1 MTRRLRGALTEAT
14 VTDAPRLVNETAGQ
28 ERRYACRLHHR
39 TTANCR
45 PWEPGWRGPRHPR
58 TTPCARHR
66 AHGWNPGVSPA
77 SGSASAPGNAGV
89 SPASGRER
97 RLVAAL
103 LLAALAACGGEY
115 PPPPAT
121 AQVPFAEA
129 IHGVEFEDPYRWLE
143 VQDSPATRA
152 FIDRQNEYAEQIL
165 GQPPERDWAR
175 RRLRELMGTPAIGSP
190 NKAGDYELFT
200 LRRAGEELASI
211 VRRNA
216 PQNAPEGGLTDID
229 PAGEYEVL
237 LDPADL
243 SADYTHILDIV
254 SVSPDGRRLLYN
266 VRVGGE
272 DETTVRLRDLEHN
285 VDLDFELP
293 RALNDQA
300 FFAKD
305 GSGIYYTVRDRSEG
319 SRVRFH
325 ALGTDRADD
334 ALVFGEGIG
343 PRRFVRAE
351 QLDDT
356 KLLVGVQHG
365 WARSE
370 LHLVEVGTWQATPL
384 VTDTEARFNTHT
396 ADGRLFVRT
405 NLDAPLNR
413 LMEVDLERPEVASWR
428 EVVAEAS
435 DVLQGV
441 AVIGDKL
448 YLTYLHHVASRIR
461 VFEFDGTPA
470 GEVEVPEHHNA
481 SIRGAGEGKALLSL
495 VSYLQPPVTWL
506 LDLET
511 GTREVFQEP
520 QAPFSSDGYVLKQVR
535 YTSKDGT
542 SAPMYVAHRDDFEP
556 DGSTPALLNGYGGFN
571 VSLTPRFNP
580 LAALWIEAGGVYAV
594 ATLRGGSEYGEE
606 WHQGGMLHN
615 KQNVFDDFI
624 SAAEWLVAEGYSDP
638 ERLAIHGAS
647 NAGLLVGASLT
658 QRPDL
663 YRAVLCGFPELDLIR
678 FYTFTETNNMPALL
692 EYGDGEIPDQ
702 FESLRGFSPYQAV
715 RDGVAYPA
723 VMLTQGDRDTRVPP
737 LQARKMAA
745 RLQASTTS
753 GLPVILRY
761 HPYAGHAA
769 SRGLPMSQR
778 IEAVAAEATF
788 LLTQTGLAVPG
799 IGAGSSRAGPTSA
812 FTTAD

>member
-1 MTRRLRGALTEAT
+1 MATETKRLKEAVTGGTVTEAPRT
-14 VTDAPRLVNETAGQ
+14 VKETTGR
-28 ERRYACRLHHR
+28 ERRYACRLFRR

-66 AHGWNPGVSPA
+66 AHGWN
-77 SGSASAPGNAGV
+77 AGV

-97 RLVAAL
+97 RLVAL
-103 LLAALAACGGEY
+103 LLLLALAACGGEY
-115 PPPPAT
+115 RPPPET
-121 AQVPFAEA
+121 AQVPFAET
-129 IHGVEFEDPYRWLE
+129 IHGVEFEDPYRWLDE
-143 VQDSPATRA
+143 QDSPATRA
-152 FIDRQNEYAEQIL
+152 FIDRQNEYAELVL
-165 GQPPERDWAR
+165 GEPPEREWAR
-175 RRLRELMGTPAIGSP
+175 RRLRELTDTPAIGAP
-190 NKAGDYELFT
+190 NKAGDFELFT
-200 LRRAGEELASI
+200 LRRPGEELASI
-211 VRRNA
+211 VRR
-216 PQNAPEGGLTDID
+216 QAPENAHEGGPTRID
-229 PAGEYEVL
+229 PAGDYEVV

-254 SVSPDGRRLLYN
+254 SVSPDGRRLLYSI
-266 VRVGGE
+266 REGGE
-272 DETTVRLRDLEHN
+272 DETTVRLRDLEQN

-305 GSGIYYTVRDRSEG
+305 GSGIYYTIRSRTEG

-325 ALGTDRADD
+325 RFGTDREDD
-334 ALVFGEGIG
+334 TLVFGEGIG
-343 PRRFVRAE
+343 PRSFVRAE
-351 QLDDT
+351 QLDDA

-370 LHLVEVGTWQATPL
+370 LHLVAVGTWEATPL
-384 VTDTEARFNTHT
+384 VTDTAARFNTHS

-413 LMEVDLERPEVASWR
+413 LLEIDLERPDIANPGGALSRHPRTSPSARHRALGWNWR
-428 EVVAEAS
+428 EVVPEVS

-441 AVIGDKL
+441 AVIDGKL
-448 YLTYLHHVASRIR
+448 YLTYLHDVASRIR
-461 VFEFDGTPA
+461 VFELDGTPA
-470 GEVEVPEHHNA
+470 GEVEVPEYHDA
-481 SIRGAGEGKALLSL
+481 SIRPAGEGKALLTL
-495 VSYLQPPVTWL
+495 VSFLQPSVTWL
-506 LDLET
+506 LDLEA
-511 GTREVFQEP
+511 GTREVFREP
-520 QAPFSSDGYVLKQVR
+520 QAPFAADGYTVQQVR
-535 YTSKDGT
+535 YTSKDGA
-542 SAPMYVAHRDDFEP
+542 SAPMYLVHREDIEP
-556 DGSTPALLNGYGGFN
+556 DGTVPALLNGYGGFN
-571 VSLTPRFNP
+571 VALTPRFNP
-580 LAALWIEAGGVYAV
+580 LAALWLEAGGVYAV

-624 SAAEWLVAEGYSDP
+624 SAGEWLIAEGYSDP
-638 ERLAIHGAS
+638 DRLAIHGAS
-647 NAGLLVGASLT
+647 NGGLLVGASLT
-658 QRPDL
+658 QRPEL

-692 EYGDGEIPDQ
+692 EYGDGEIPEQ

-715 RDGVAYPA
+715 RDGVDYPA

-745 RLQASTTS
+745 RLQAATS
-753 GLPVILRY
+753 SELPVILRY

-769 SRGLPMSQR
+769 SRGLPLSQR

-788 LLTQTGLAVPG
+788 LMSQTGL
-799 IGAGSSRAGPTSA
+799 GAPEG
-812 FTTAD
+812 

>member
-1 MTRRLRGALTEAT
+1 MTRSPSRLQLLAT
-14 VTDAPRLVNETAGQ
+14 G
-28 ERRYACRLHHR
+28 
-39 TTANCR
+39 
-45 PWEPGWRGPRHPR
+45 
-58 TTPCARHR
+58 
-66 AHGWNPGVSPA
+66 
-77 SGSASAPGNAGV
+77 
-89 SPASGRER
+89 
-97 RLVAAL
+97 L

-115 PPPPAT
+115 PPPPET
-121 AQVPFAEA
+121 EQVPVVET
-129 IHGVEFEDPYRWLE
+129 IHGVEFEDPYRWLDE
-143 VQDSPATRA
+143 QDSPATRA

-165 GQPPERDWAR
+165 GEPPGRDWAR
-175 RRLRELMGTPAIGSP
+175 RRLRELIDTPAIGSP
-190 NKAGDYELFT
+190 NKAGDLEVFT
-200 LRRAGEELASI
+200 LRRPGEELASI
-211 VRRNA
+211 VRREA
-216 PQNAPEGGLTDID
+216 PENAPEGGPTRID
-229 PAGEYEVL
+229 PAGDYEVL
-237 LDPADL
+237 VDPADL

-254 SVSPDGRRLLYN
+254 SVSPDGRRLLYS

-272 DETTVRLRDLEHN
+272 DETTVRLRDLEQN
-285 VDLDFELP
+285 VDLGFELP

-305 GSGIYYTVRDRSEG
+305 GSGIYYTIRSRTEG

-325 ALGTDRADD
+325 RFGTDRADD

-343 PRRFVRAE
+343 PRSFVRAD

-384 VTDTEARFNTHT
+384 VTDTSARFNTHS

-405 NLDAPLNR
+405 NLDAPMNR
-413 LMEVDLERPEVASWR
+413 LLEIDPERPEVADWR
-428 EVVAEAS
+428 EVVPEAD

-441 AVIGDKL
+441 AVIDDKL
-448 YLTYLHHVASRIR
+448 YLTYLHDVASRIR
-461 VFEFDGTPA
+461 VFELDGTPA
-470 GEVEVPEHHNA
+470 GEVEVPEYHDA
-481 SIRGAGEGKALLSL
+481 SIRSAGEGKALLSL
-495 VSYLQPPVTWL
+495 VSFLQPSVTWL

-511 GTREVFQEP
+511 GTREIFREP
-520 QAPFSSDGYVLKQVR
+520 QAPFAADGYTVQQVR

-542 SAPMYVAHRDDFEP
+542 PAPMYLVHREDFEP
-556 DGSTPALLNGYGGFN
+556 DGTTPALLNGYGGFN
-571 VSLTPRFNP
+571 VALTPRFNP

-606 WHQGGMLHN
+606 WHRGGMLHN

-624 SAAEWLVAEGYSDP
+624 SAAEWLVESGYTDP
-638 ERLAIHGAS
+638 QRLAIHGAS
-647 NAGLLVGASLT
+647 NGGLLVGASLT

-663 YRAVLCGFPELDLIR
+663 YRAVLCGFPELDLVR
-678 FYTFTETNNMPALL
+678 FYTYTEANNMPALL

-745 RLQASTTS
+745 RLQASTSS

-769 SRGLPMSQR
+769 SRGLSLSQR

-788 LLTQTGLAVPG
+788 LMSQTGL
-799 IGAGSSRAGPTSA
+799 GAPPAPE
-812 FTTAD
+812 

>member
-1 MTRRLRGALTEAT
+1 MVSAGPSHALT
-14 VTDAPRLVNETAGQ
+14 PLLPF
-28 ERRYACRLHHR
+28 C
-39 TTANCR
+39 
-45 PWEPGWRGPRHPR
+45 
-58 TTPCARHR
+58 
-66 AHGWNPGVSPA
+66 
-77 SGSASAPGNAGV
+77 
-89 SPASGRER
+89 
-97 RLVAAL
+97 AAL
-103 LLAALAACGGEY
+103 AFSTLAACGGEY
-115 PPPPAT
+115 PPPPET
-121 AQVPFAEA
+121 AQVPFAET
-129 IHGVEFEDPYRWLE
+129 IHGVEFEDPYRWLDE
-143 VQDSPATRA
+143 QDSPATRT

-165 GQPPERDWAR
+165 GEPAERDWAR
-175 RRLRELMGTPAIGSP
+175 RRLRELMDMPAIGSP
-190 NKAGDYELFT
+190 NKAGDFEVFT
-200 LRRAGEELASI
+200 LRRPGEELASI
-211 VRRNA
+211 VRREA
-216 PQNAPEGGLTDID
+216 PGDAADGGPTRID

-237 LDPADL
+237 VDPADL
-243 SADYTHILDIV
+243 SADYTDILDIV
-254 SVSPDGRRLLYN
+254 SVSPDGRLMLYN
-266 VRVGGE
+266 VRIGGE
-272 DETTVRLRDLEHN
+272 DETTVRLRDLEQN

-305 GSGIYYTVRDRSEG
+305 GSGIYYTIRDRYEG

-325 ALGTDRADD
+325 TFGTDRADD

-343 PRRFVRAE
+343 PRSFVRAE
-351 QLDDT
+351 QLDDAL
-356 KLLVGVQHG
+356 LLVGVQHG
-365 WARSE
+365 WTRSE
-370 LHLVEVGTWQATPL
+370 LHLVTVGTWETTPL
-384 VTDTEARFNTHT
+384 VTDLDARFNTHR

-413 LMEVDLERPEVASWR
+413 LMEVDLERPEIANPGGALSRHTRTSPSARHRALGWHWR
-428 EVVAEAS
+428 EVVPEAD

-441 AVIGDKL
+441 AVIDDKL
-448 YLTYLHHVASRIR
+448 YLTYLHDVASRIR

-481 SIRGAGEGKALLSL
+481 SIRAAGKGKALLSL
-495 VSYLQPPVTWL
+495 VSYLQPSVTWL

-511 GTREVFQEP
+511 GTREVFREP
-520 QAPFSSDGYVLKQVR
+520 QAPFTADGYVLKQVR
-535 YTSKDGT
+535 YTSKDGA
-542 SAPMYVAHRDDFEP
+542 SAPMYLVHREDFEP

-624 SAAEWLVAEGYSDP
+624 SAAEWLVESGYTDP
-638 ERLAIHGAS
+638 QRLAIHGAS
-647 NAGLLVGASLT
+647 NGGLLVGASLT

-678 FYTFTETNNMPALL
+678 FYTYTEANNMPALL

-745 RLQASTTS
+745 RLQASTSS

-769 SRGLPMSQR
+769 SRGLPLSQR

-788 LLTQTGLAVPG
+788 LMSQTGLGAPG
-799 IGAGSSRAGPTSA
+799 TGSAG
-812 FTTAD
+812 

>member
-1 MTRRLRGALTEAT
+1 MQCSITRWGASFSILTASFG
-14 VTDAPRLVNETAGQ
+14 A
-28 ERRYACRLHHR
+28 RRRSD
-39 TTANCR
+39 
-45 PWEPGWRGPRHPR
+45 HP
-58 TTPCARHR
+58 T
-66 AHGWNPGVSPA
+66 PA
-77 SGSASAPGNAGV
+77 S
-89 SPASGRER
+89 
-97 RLVAAL
+97 VATLKPPPPILACL

-115 PPPPAT
+115 PPPPET
-121 AQVPFAEA
+121 VQVPFGET
-129 IHGVEFEDPYRWLE
+129 IHGVEFEDPYRWLGE
-143 VQDSPATRA
+143 QDSPATRA
-152 FIDRQNEYAEQIL
+152 FIDRQNEYAETIL
-165 GQPPERDWAR
+165 GEPPERDWAR
-175 RRLRELMGTPAIGSP
+175 RRLRELMDTPAIGSP
-190 NKAGDYELFT
+190 NKAGDYEVFT
-200 LRRAGEELASI
+200 LRRPGEELASI
-211 VRRNA
+211 VRRQA
-216 PQNAPEGGLTDID
+216 PENAPEAGPVKID
-229 PAGEYEVL
+229 PAGEYEVVI
-237 LDPADL
+237 DPGDL
-243 SADYTHILDIV
+243 GGDYTHLGIG
-254 SVSPDGRRLLYN
+254 SVSPDGRLLLYN

-272 DETTVRLRDLEHN
+272 DETTVRLRDLEQN

-305 GSGIYYTVRDRSEG
+305 CSGIYYTVRDRTEG

-325 ALGTDRADD
+325 RFGTDRQDD

-343 PRRFVRAE
+343 PRSFVRAE

-356 KLLVGVQHG
+356 KLLLGVQHG
-365 WARSE
+365 WARSD
-370 LHLVEVGTWQATPL
+370 LYLVEVGTWEVTPI
-384 VTDTEARFNTHT
+384 VTGMEARFNSHT

-413 LMEVDLERPEVASWR
+413 LMEVDLDRPEVEDWR
-428 EVVAEAS
+428 EVVPEAS

-441 AVIGDKL
+441 AVIDDKL

-470 GEVEVPEHHNA
+470 GEVEVPEHHDA
-481 SIRGAGEGKALLSL
+481 SIRAAGEGKALLSL
-495 VSYLQPPVTWL
+495 VSFLQPPVTWL
-506 LDLET
+506 LDLEA
-511 GTREVFQEP
+511 GTREVFREP
-520 QAPFSSDGYVLKQVR
+520 QAPFAADGYTIQQVR
-535 YTSKDGT
+535 YTSKDGA
-542 SAPMYVAHRDDFEP
+542 SAPMYVVHRDDFEP

-624 SAAEWLVAEGYSDP
+624 SAGEWLIAEGYSHPD
-638 ERLAIHGAS
+638 RLAIHGAS
-647 NAGLLVGASLT
+647 NGGLLVGASLT

-678 FYTFTETNNMPALL
+678 FYTYTEANNMPALL
-692 EYGDGEIPDQ
+692 EYGDGEILDQ

-715 RDGVAYPA
+715 SDGVAYPA

-745 RLQASTTS
+745 RLQAATTS

-769 SRGLPMSQR
+769 SRGLPLSQR
-778 IEAVAAEATF
+778 IDAVAAEATF
-788 LLTQTGLAVPG
+788 LMSQTGLGAPE
-799 IGAGSSRAGPTSA
+799 AGSTR
-812 FTTAD
+812 